1 MKREAQTIAKNR
13 KAFHEYEI
21 LETLEAGI
29 ELTGTEVRSLREN
42 HCQLTDC
49 FALVRNGEVWLHNV
63 HIPPYTHGNIANV
76 DPDRKRK
83 LLLHKKEIRQ
93 LQEQVKEKGMAIVP
107 LKMYFKENSLVKVEL
122 AVARGKKLY
131 DKRASMA
138 ARDSRREVE
147 RALKER
153 NR

>member
-1 MKREAQTIAKNR
+1 MKREASTIAKNK
-13 KAFHEYEI
+13 KALHEYDI
-21 LETLEAGI
+21 LETYEAGI
-29 ELTGTEVRSLREN
+29 ELTGCEVRSLRDN

-49 FALVRNGEVWLHNV
+49 FALVRGGEVWLHNV
-63 HIPPYTHGNIANV
+63 HIPPYANGNIANP

-83 LLLHKKEIRQ
+83 LLLHKRQIRQ
-93 LQEQVKEKGMAIVP
+93 LQERVREKGLALVP
-107 LKMYFKENSLVKVEL
+107 LRMYFKENALVKVEL

-138 ARDSRREVE
+138 ERDSRREVE

-153 NR
+153 SR